1 MTIRDWFIRTQ
12 FLALAAICMVGSGS
26 TPLQA
31 QTLMQAPLGE
41 IKAPVMSLYVL
52 RLDPGQ
58 TGTPHS
64 HDRAIFAYILEG
76 EIENQ
81 IEPDPPKILRAGDF
95 FHELPNQ
102 VHRVFRNVSATQTA
116 RILMFQNRPML
127 SPEGTLPPGV
137 ESKSRLQEPLAD
149 VPSPDVSLTKITT
162 APGTS
167 SAGAHQHPGPVFAYL
182 LKGEVES
189 QVDPDPPKTYRA
201 GDVFYELPMHAHRL
215 YRNLSTTEP
224 AELLVFQI
232 REKGKPFSVG
242 VDK

>member
-1 MTIRDWFIRTQ
+1 MTIQNQLNRTL
-12 FLALAAICMVGSGS
+12 FLLLAALCILGSYS

-31 QTLMQAPLGE
+31 QILLQGALGD

-76 EIENQ
+76 EVENQ
-81 IEPDPPKILRAGDF
+81 IERDPLKTLHVGDF
-95 FHELPNQ
+95 FDERPNQ
-102 VHRVFRNVSATQTA
+102 VHRVFRNLSTTKPA

-127 SPEGTLPPGV
+127 PPEGTLPPGV
-137 ESKSRLQEPLAD
+137 ESKSRLQEPLGD
-149 VPSPDVSLTKITT
+149 VPSPEVSLTKITT
-162 APGTS
+162 APGAT

-201 GDVFYELPMHAHRL
+201 GDVFYEPAMHAHRL

-232 REKGKPFSVG
+232 REKGKPFSVR